1 MFGTNGLEKISLLTE
16 DERFDYIKKEKVSE
30 EVLIYL
36 SSKFQNLTIV
46 IPENHRGN
54 IFDLMN
60 RRLLEGW
67 CWQTTETSI
76 VFLKENDYIERGYLK
91 LNQYEDY
98 YHSWICFRY
107 KNEEYVFDPCLGI
120 LCRKEVYS
128 NIFETDIK
136 GIAEAK
142 KVREFLIDSIHK
154 SKYMRW
160 KNTGIYIERNM
171 SKVRIVGN
179 GDVTAPMYGNN
190 TEYEAEIDNRKIK
203 RLVAHY
209 CKEDKNE

>member
-1 MFGTNGLEKISLLTE
+1 M
-16 DERFDYIKKEKVSE
+16 
-30 EVLIYL
+30 YL
-36 SSKFQNLTIV
+36 SSKFQNLTII
-46 IPENHRGN
+46 IPENQRGN

-60 RRLLEGW
+60 RKLLEGW

-107 KNEEYVFDPCLGI
+107 KNEEYVFDPCLEI
-120 LCRKEVYS
+120 LCRKEVYTS
-128 NIFETDIK
+128 IFETDIK
-136 GIAEAK
+136 GIVEAK

-160 KNTGIYIERNM
+160 KNTGVYIERNI
-171 SKVRIVGN
+171 SKVKIVGN

-190 TEYEAEIDNRKIK
+190 TEYEVEIDNRKTK
-203 RLVAHY
+203 RLVAYY
-209 CKEDKNE
+209 CKKDNQLMKQVKRC